1 MKPKSFAELYR
12 EAERHDD
19 YWVASVAHGFLEDVV
34 RGMEQAGI
42 SRAELARRL
51 GTSPAYVTKILRGNV
66 NFTLAS
72 LVKLARA
79 VGGEL
84 RLAIEPAKPVAVRG
98 STRPAV
104 GGASACATRPTA
116 RARAAPAAR

>member
-1 MKPKSFAELYR
+1 MKAKSIAELYR
-12 EAERHDD
+12 EAEHHDD
-19 YWVASVAHGFLEDVV
+19 YHAAAVANIFLEVLVD
-34 RGMEQAGI
+34 GMEKGGI

-51 GTSPAYVTKILRGNV
+51 GTSPAYVTKVLRGNV

-84 RLAIEPAKPVAVRG
+84 RLAIEPSKPVEVRR
-98 STRPAV
+98 STRPGV